1 MMSESVRDAPERKGR
16 SRRGGEE
23 EVARLEGKVAVITG
37 GASGIGKAS
46 TQLFVE
52 EGARVVIAD
61 ILEDRGEAL
70 ADELGK
76 SAIFL
81 RVDVSQEDDVKA
93 AVDLAVERFGRLDC
107 MFNNAGIGGA
117 SGPIDLI
124 PAIGFDIT
132 IAILFRSVFFGMKHA
147 APVMKGQ
154 GAGSIISTAS
164 IAGLRTGFGGHFYS
178 ACKAAVIHMTRSVAV
193 ELGPFGIRVNSICP
207 GGIVTSI
214 FGRGLGMDQDSA
226 EGLHANLEEIFK
238 GIQSIRRAGLPED
251 IARAAVWLASDDS
264 SFVSGAAI
272 TVDGAV
278 PDGLF
283 GSEEKVA
290 EFLGALGVEL
300 PTG

>member
-1 MMSESVRDAPERKGR
+1 M
-16 SRRGGEE
+16 
-23 EVARLEGKVAVITG
+23 ARLDGKVAVITG

-46 TQLFVE
+46 VQLFAE

-61 ILEDRGEAL
+61 IMDERGTAL
-70 ADELGK
+70 ADELGDH
-76 SAIFL
+76 AVFL
-81 RVDVSQEDDVKA
+81 HVDVSQEDHVKA

-124 PAIGFDIT
+124 PAMGFDIT

-147 APVMKGQ
+147 APVMKQQ
-154 GAGSIISTAS
+154 GSGSIISTAS

-178 ACKAAVIHMTRSVAV
+178 SCKAAVIHMTRTVAV

-214 FGRGLGMDQDSA
+214 FGRGLGLDQDAA
-226 EGLHANLEEIFK
+226 EASYQGLKELFNDLQAIK
-238 GIQSIRRAGLPED
+238 RPGLPED
-251 IARAAVWLASDDS
+251 IARTALWLASDDS

-272 TVDGAV
+272 VVDGAV

-283 GSEEKVA
+283 SDEQRA
-290 EFLGALGVEL
+290 LQLLGVLGVEL
-300 PTG
+300 PST